1 MRGGLLPADVIRVAA
16 SGLRARRVRT
26 LLSALGIAIGIAS
39 LVSVLGL
46 SASSREGLVRQLD
59 ALGTDLLTAGPGQ
72 TLAGDAATLPL
83 TTGAAVRRIA
93 GVDRV
98 STVRPLGD
106 ASVRR
111 SDRID
116 REETGGLSVQATD
129 LSLLATMRGEMLR
142 GRFLNAATARGPAV
156 VLGIVAAERLGIDRP
171 GRRVYIAG
179 RWFTVVGIMAA
190 LPLAPDLDRS
200 ALVGYDAAVDLLG
213 SEREPGRV
221 YARAAPD
228 AVERVSGLLA
238 ATVNPAHPEEVEVTR
253 PSDALAARAA
263 AEDAFTGLFLGLG
276 AVALLVGG
284 IGIANTMVISVLE
297 RRSEIG
303 LRRALGAT
311 RGHVRVQFL
320 GESLLLS
327 GLGGLAGVV
336 LGAVATVVYAEQ
348 RGWAT
353 VVPPEAL
360 GGGLAAALLI
370 GALAGL
376 YPAARAARL
385 SPVDALR
392 ST

>member
-1 MRGGLLPADVIRVAA
+1 MRGGLLPADVVRVAA
-16 SGLRARRVRT
+16 SGLRSRRVRT

-72 TLAGDAATLPL
+72 TLAGDNAILPL
-83 TTGAAVRRIA
+83 TTGGAVGRVA

-98 STVRPLGD
+98 STVRPLSD
-106 ASVRR
+106 ASIRR

-129 LSLLATMRGEMLR
+129 LSLLATMRGAMLR

-156 VLGIVAAERLGIDRP
+156 VLGVVAAERLGIDQP
-171 GRRVYIAG
+171 GRQVYIAG
-179 RWFTVVGIMAA
+179 RWFTAVGIMAA

-238 ATVNPAHPEEVEVTR
+238 ATVNPANPEEVEVAR

-336 LGAVATVVYAEQ
+336 LGAVATVVYAAQ

-392 ST
+392 SS